1 MNRNAEAAAIVSARA
16 TRMPA
21 LDDGSPDLS
30 VMKASSKNCWS
41 MTDQLR
47 LLDVTWLD
55 VKKDGEF
62 SDDERLT
69 DKRGHEESAL
79 FVDTRSLTC
88 LLTEG
93 IGSFARG

>member
-1 MNRNAEAAAIVSARA
+1 
-16 TRMPA
+16 
-21 LDDGSPDLS
+21 
-30 VMKASSKNCWS
+30 MKASSKNCWS
-41 MTDQLR
+41 VTDQLR
-47 LLDVTWLD
+47 LLDVSWLD
-55 VKKDGEF
+55 VKKNGEF